1 MYKTVIVGTGPAGL
15 TSAIYLAR
23 ANLEPLILEGHEPGG
38 QLTLTTEV
46 ENFPGFSD
54 PIMGPE
60 LIDTMRKQAKR
71 FGAQF
76 ERGLVKSVD
85 FSERPFQLNVDSL
98 GEIYAESVV
107 ISTGASARMLQIP
120 GEKENLG
127 RGVSTCATCD
137 GFFFRNKKVIVI
149 GGGDSAMEES
159 IFLTKFA
166 SEVRVVHRRNELRA
180 SKIMQE
186 RAKENQKISWS
197 FNRTP
202 VEIVSDGKKVTA
214 LKVRDNDTG
223 GEELLEADGIFLA
236 IGHIPN
242 TDFLQNVI
250 DIDKE
255 GYITVEPGTTNT
267 NIPGIFAAGDVQDR
281 KYRQAVTAAG
291 TGSMAAIDAEKFIEA
306 NTRISL

>member
-1 MYKTVIVGTGPAGL
+1 MYKVVVLGTGPAGL

-23 ANLEPLILEGHEPGG
+23 ANLEPLVLEGPESGG
-38 QLTLTTEV
+38 QLSLTTEV

-60 LIDTMRKQAKR
+60 LIETMRSQAKR
-71 FGAQF
+71 FGVQF
-76 ERGLVKSVD
+76 ERGLVKRVD
-85 FSERPFQLNVDSL
+85 FSKRPFQLNVDSL
-98 GEIYAESVV
+98 GEILAESVI

-120 GEKENLG
+120 GERENLG

-137 GFFFRNKKVIVI
+137 GFFFRDKKVIVI

-159 IFLTKFA
+159 TFLTKFA

-186 RAKENQKISWS
+186 RAKGNQKISWS
-197 FNRTP
+197 FNYTP
-202 VEIVSDGKKVTA
+202 VEIVSDGKKVTG
-214 LKVRDNDTG
+214 LKVRNNDTG
-223 GEELLEADGIFLA
+223 EKEILEADGIFLA

-242 TDFLQNVI
+242 TEFLQGVI
-250 DIDKE
+250 DIDKD

-267 NIPGIFAAGDVQDR
+267 NIPGVFAAGDVQDR

-306 NTRISL
+306 NK

>member
-23 ANLEPLILEGHEPGG
+23 ANLEPLVLEGHEPGG